1 MAKVTAPSGL
11 GMSRKGNNITFK
23 WKRGDKN
30 YSAQELQYKIHYTKK
45 WGGWKKVAVAKATTS
60 KAVKIDFAKT
70 NVYKIQ
76 FRVRGKKNKSYSGW
90 TYYTKETSTPPVPS
104 GTAELENEL
113 KTKFSWSVNTND
125 TTWAIYTGFI
135 WQTVLAK
142 EFNDGDGSKAD
153 WKNIS
158 ENDKGTGTAT
168 SGNISREETGWSEPT
183 YSYTRWVR
191 VRSKGPHGMS
201 NWRYLKHVY
210 SRSKMTSNV
219 TASLQKKSTGGYTV
233 SVDWTQNS
241 NYSYPVDKTTVQYLI
256 TEPVATVTEKDG
268 AIITTLSCP
277 ASGTSGWTS
286 IHALGSKI
294 GNRGIS
300 FPVSTNIGANKAIFT
315 RVNTTHDADSSMVE
329 GDPVLV
335 EGSFTT
341 LSAPTGLQI
350 SESDPSTH
358 RYMIT
363 ANHTTNIDGSFIE
376 VLYRTSSNQNGF
388 QTVGIIPY
396 SSKSITC
403 TLPALAEGEALDIGV
418 RSCIGNYSPVNPS
431 TSGVT
436 YYTVEPIARSD
447 IEWNG
452 GSLPLPP
459 KNVVAAQASSTSIQV
474 TWDWS
479 WPSATSAE
487 LSWADHED
495 AWESTSAP
503 STFTVN
509 DVHAGKWII
518 SGLAVGMWYVRVRLL
533 QNIGDSITYGT
544 YSDIKPV
551 KLSASPDTPHL
562 MLSDGVVSE
571 YGRFT
576 CYWAYVSNDGTGQLQ
591 ADVAEAFIDTSGNI
605 TYSQPIGNT
614 ASSQH
619 LTLDVHALG
628 WHAGETHY
636 LVVRVTSL
644 SGETSAGWSAPVPIT
659 IADRVTAQI
668 VQTSLVDVTTTM
680 ENDEGET
687 VTITEPTLTTM
698 PLTVRATGAGVGGVT
713 RYIIERNGSY
723 HVDRPD
729 ESEFEGFDRE
739 TIVLKTMPE
748 NESQSAE
755 ATCEITE
762 DDLIGVLDDGASYNL
777 IAEVKDS
784 YGQVAQSDPIEFVV
798 HWEHQAVEPT
808 AVVQIDKDFNVAFI
822 TPQMP
827 ESGYEEG
834 DTCDIYRLSI
844 DLPELIVGNA
854 AFGTTYVDPYPTL
867 GQFGG
872 YRVVY
877 KTKYGDYITADNS
890 FAWADYTADEDEYRL
905 DLFGIVIDFDG
916 DQLILPYDVSVDNSW
931 SKDFIETKY
940 LGGTVR
946 GDWNPG
952 VSKSASLSTNI
963 AVQYNPEDVESV
975 RRLAVYSGACHV
987 RTPEGSSYTANVEVK
1002 ENREER
1008 KINAIAKISLDIT
1021 KVSSEGTDGMTLE
1034 DWLSEDE

>member
-23 WKRGDKN
+23 WKLGDKR
-30 YSAQELQYKIHYTKK
+30 YSTQELQYKIHYTKN
-45 WGGWKKVAVAKATTS
+45 WGGWKKVAVTKSTTS
-60 KAVKIDFAKT
+60 KAVKIDFAKN
-70 NVYKIQ
+70 NVHKIQ
-76 FRVRGKKNKSYSGW
+76 FRVRGKKSKSYSGW
-90 TYYTKETSTPPVPS
+90 SYCTKETVVPPIPS
-104 GTAELENEL
+104 GSATLDSEFKSTFN
-113 KTKFSWSVNTND
+113 WSVNTND

-135 WQTVLAK
+135 WESLLVKDYNSSDGSQAAWNEVI
-142 EFNDGDGSKAD
+142 DGDKGS
-153 WKNIS
+153 
-158 ENDKGTGTAT
+158 GTAT
-168 SGNISREETGWSEPT
+168 TGSVSREEPGWSTPE

-191 VRSKGPHGMS
+191 VRSKGPAGMS
-201 NWRYLKHVY
+201 NWRYIYHTYARSQMTTNLK
-210 SRSKMTSNV
+210 
-219 TASLQKKSTGGYTV
+219 ASLETKSSGGYTILA
-233 SVDWTQNS
+233 SWTTNS
-241 NYSYPVDKTTVQYLI
+241 NFSRPLEKTVVQYMI
-256 TEPVATVTEKDG
+256 GAPVVTVTEQGNKKVS
-268 AIITTLSCP
+268 TLLPPS
-277 ASGTSGWTS
+277 SGSWTS
-286 IHALGSKI
+286 INALGNKA
-294 GNRGIS
+294 GDRGIS
-300 FPVSTNIGANKAIFT
+300 FPVAQDIDDNKAAFVRI
-315 RVNTTHDADSSMVE
+315 NTTHDADSSTVSS
-329 GDPVLV
+329 DAVLV
-335 EGSFTT
+335 NGSFLS
-341 LSAPTGLQI
+341 LSAPTGLSI
-350 SESDPSTH
+350 SESDPSVH
-358 RYMIT
+358 RYTVT
-363 ANHTTNIDGSFIE
+363 ATNSTGINGSFIE
-376 VLYRTSSNQNGF
+376 VLYRTSRNQNGN
-388 QTVGIIPY
+388 QVVGIIP
-396 SSKSITC
+396 SGERTVTC
-403 TLPALAEGEALDIGV
+403 TLPTLSEGETLDIGV
-418 RSCIGNYSPVNPS
+418 RSCIGNYSPITPS
-431 TSGVT
+431 ISGVT
-436 YYTVEPIARSD
+436 YYTVEPIVQSD

-452 GSLPLPP
+452 GSIPLPP
-459 KNVVAAQASSTSIQV
+459 GNVVAAQASSTSIQV

-479 WPSATSAE
+479 WPGATSAE
-487 LSWADHED
+487 LSWADHDD

-503 STFTVN
+503 STFIVN
-509 DVHAGKWII
+509 NVHASKWII

-533 QNIGDSITYGT
+533 QNVGDSITYGT

-551 KLSASPDTPHL
+551 KLSSSPDTPHL

-591 ADVAEAFIDTSGNI
+591 ADVAEAFIDTSGNV

-668 VQTSLVDVTTTM
+668 VQTSLVDISTTYET
-680 ENDEGET
+680 DDGET
-687 VTITEPTLTTM
+687 VTVTEPALTTM
-698 PLTVRATGAGVGGVT
+698 PLTVRATGAGIGGVT

-729 ESEFEGFDRE
+729 ESDFEGFDRE

-808 AVVQIDKDFNVAFI
+808 AVVQINKDFNVAFI
-822 TPQMP
+822 TPLMP

-854 AFGTTYVDPYPTL
+854 EFGTTYVDPYPTL

-890 FAWADYTADEDEYRL
+890 FAWTDYTADEDEYRL

-987 RTPEGSSYTANVEVK
+987 RTPEGSSYTANVDVK

-1021 KVSSEGTDGMTLE
+1021 KVSSDGTDGLTYE
-1034 DWLSEDE
+1034 EWLREE